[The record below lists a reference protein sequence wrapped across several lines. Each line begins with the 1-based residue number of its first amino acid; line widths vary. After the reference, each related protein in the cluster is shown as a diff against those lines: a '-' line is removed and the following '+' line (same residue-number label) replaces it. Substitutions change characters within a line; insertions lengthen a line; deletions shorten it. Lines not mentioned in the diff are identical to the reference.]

1 MKQGGRYFLLHHNIR
16 QDFVK
21 QKVPSPSLHWIDK
34 KNRLS
39 VSDNL
44 LRVYK
49 TVMLPLTFKD
59 NLMVMN

>member
-16 QDFVK
+16 QNFVK
-21 QKVPSPSLHWIDK
+21 QKVPSPSLH
-34 KNRLS
+34 S